1 MVSNLPVNYS
11 LPSFYTET
19 IHIHTHTHSISMPL
33 NQSLANLLIL
43 LIYTHIT
50 DVNDMVH
57 FLYAFRDMPSTQQIL
72 GLPPMPLYRPLPI
85 FVSFSNASQI
95 DVGLTYQPN
104 QGYHSGELNQQRHD
118 LQLRKIACVLHS
130 AQYKSD
136 MDMQQVRELLG
147 WGQSEEKDKAL
158 NTASTYVRKR
168 GSLKIHLTEEQLD
181 ESDIGW
187 LAVVVDPYN
196 VEDLS
201 ERLRNSQRT
210 GQLLLHHQIVLARCG
225 PGIKDNRRIWLS
237 AIACQTDSYPYFLQ
251 SKELC
256 NDIQISLA
264 FYTASKKRYLRQPP
278 YNAASTMESLHLY
291 LEDVKQQMM
300 PIQEKIVGEQQ
311 QIDDLDKWAGDAT
324 FGRSLQQVWRTN
336 KLRTVQRL
344 APLEE
349 EYQVIECLMT
359 DAM

>member
-1 MVSNLPVNYS
+1 
-11 LPSFYTET
+11 
-19 IHIHTHTHSISMPL
+19 
-33 NQSLANLLIL
+33 
-43 LIYTHIT
+43 
-50 DVNDMVH
+50 
-57 FLYAFRDMPSTQQIL
+57 
-72 GLPPMPLYRPLPI
+72 
-85 FVSFSNASQI
+85 
-95 DVGLTYQPN
+95 
-104 QGYHSGELNQQRHD
+104 
-118 LQLRKIACVLHS
+118 
-130 AQYKSD
+130 
-136 MDMQQVRELLG
+136 MQQVRELLG

-158 NTASTYVRKR
+158 HTASTYVRKR
-168 GSLKIHLTEEQLD
+168 ESLKIHLTEEQLD

-210 GQLLLHHQIVLARCG
+210 GQLLLHHQIVLLKCG
-225 PGIKDNRRIWLS
+225 PAIKDNRRIWLS

-256 NDIQISLA
+256 NDIPISLT
-264 FYTASKKRYLRQPP
+264 FYTASKESRRYLRQPP

-311 QIDDLDKWAGDAT
+311 QIDDLDKWAGDAK

-336 KLRTVQRL
+336 KLRTQQRL

-349 EYQVIECLMT
+349 EYQVIKCLMT
-359 DAM
+359 DAK